1 LVVTRRAVRWRFGL
15 LGNLPLGASQ
25 ERRHRHSGHGGQK
38 PWPRHIVKSHGPIRF
53 IAIVKGQAIAAL
65 PVVANASLAEK
76 FRATIT
82 AAAEPTK
89 PIDERGPAALAWGSW

>member
-1 LVVTRRAVRWRFGL
+1 M
-15 LGNLPLGASQ
+15 
-25 ERRHRHSGHGGQK
+25 
-38 PWPRHIVKSHGPIRF
+38 GPIRF
-53 IAIVKGQAIAAL
+53 VAIVKEQAIAAL

-89 PIDERGPAALAWGSW
+89 PIDERGPAALAWDSW